1 MDYILSIT
9 NDNKWVHHLRGDLCS
24 DRIAPPSNLNITFVS
39 ITGHKMAELSE
50 MKGQELVDI
59 KEENNEIRFIFK
71 NRKIYSLRV
80 QEGKFVFGTEEVQ
93 QS

>member
-1 MDYILSIT
+1 MT
-9 NDNKWVHHLRGDLCS
+9 E
-24 DRIAPPSNLNITFVS
+24 
-39 ITGHKMAELSE
+39 MSE

-71 NRKIYSLRV
+71 NKKIYSLRV